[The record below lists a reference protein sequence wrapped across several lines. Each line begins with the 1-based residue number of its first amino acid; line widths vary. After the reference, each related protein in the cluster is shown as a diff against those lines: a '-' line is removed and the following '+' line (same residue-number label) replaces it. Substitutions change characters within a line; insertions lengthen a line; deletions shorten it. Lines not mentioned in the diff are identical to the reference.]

1 MDIFN
6 GQNLLEFSDRFKTDA
21 DCKEYLSF
29 IKSKTAYKCLKCDH
43 SRYQSLK
50 DFGRQCNI
58 CGPTESA
65 TANTLFH
72 KVKFGVRK
80 VFFICFEMATTTKI
94 LSASYMGTLYGVTE
108 KTARLFMMKVR
119 KAMSPSGNNP
129 MDGEVHVDEFAI
141 GGKDP
146 GKTGRSYSAKK
157 KKAVTALQLTEDG
170 KVKRM
175 YAMKIENFSA
185 QSLQYILVNHISPDV
200 KIVTDQWREYQP
212 ISKDYNITQIKSN
225 GGLNF
230 KASHTMI
237 HQVKY

>member
-1 MDIFN
+1 M
-6 GQNLLEFSDRFKTDA
+6 
-21 DCKEYLSF
+21 
-29 IKSKTAYKCLKCDH
+29 
-43 SRYQSLK
+43 
-50 DFGRQCNI
+50 
-58 CGPTESA
+58 
-65 TANTLFH
+65 
-72 KVKFGVRK
+72 GVR
-80 VFFICFEMATTTKI
+80 
-94 LSASYMGTLYGVTE
+94 YGVTE
-108 KTARLFMMKVR
+108 KDARLFMMKVR

-185 QSLQYILVNHISPDV
+185 QSLQYIFVNHISPDIN
-200 KIVTDQWREYQP
+200 IVTDQWRKYQP

-237 HQVKY
+237 HQVKYEIRTTYSWVSEHNLNRYFNEFCFRINRSQTKETIFNNLVTKMVNSEVIYQSKLIRN